1 MEKQDL
7 LDLGMDE
14 ELAKK
19 VLIVHAKDIQAANAK
34 TATAEQ
40 ERDDLKGQ
48 LGERDKQLTKI
59 KQSAG
64 DNDELK
70 EQIKTLQDTNK
81 QTATDF
87 QAKLDKQARDFK
99 IEQALSNA
107 QAKNPKAV
115 KALLDLEE
123 VKVDGDQLL
132 GMEDQLKALKE
143 SDGYLFEDTEPDGS
157 QSKGGVHIF
166 PSGVHIF
173 PKGNPSRGDKTKTLD
188 DLSLAEQSKLYREDP
203 KKWQTLANKS

>member
-7 LDLGMDE
+7 LDLGLE
-14 ELAKK
+14 EAAAKQ
-19 VLIVHAKDIQAANAK
+19 VLVLHAKDIQAANAK

-64 DNDELK
+64 DNEELK

-143 SDGYLFEDTEPDGS
+143 SDGYLFEDTEPDGN

-166 PSGVHIF
+166 P
-173 PKGNPSRGDKTKTLD
+173 KGNPPRGDNAKTLD

>member
-7 LDLGMDE
+7 LDLGLE
-14 ELAKK
+14 EETAKQ
-19 VLIVHAKDIQAANAK
+19 VLVLHAKDIQAANAK

-64 DNDELK
+64 DNEELK

-115 KALLDLEE
+115 KALLDLGE
-123 VKVDGDQLL
+123 VKVDGDRLL
-132 GMEDQLKALKE
+132 GMDDQLKALKE
-143 SDGYLFEDTEPDGS
+143 SDGYLFEDTEPDGN

-166 PSGVHIF
+166 P
-173 PKGNPSRGDKTKTLD
+173 KGNPPRGDKAKALD

-203 KKWQTLANKS
+203 KKWQALANKS